1 MSLNLLNLFLSSVN
15 GLHYS
20 LLWSLTVSAISGVHF
35 SRPLD
40 GADIQ
45 IGSDLDNLAYR
56 WQTLEMLI
64 LEFEIKA
71 LSPAL

>member
-1 MSLNLLNLFLSSVN
+1 MSLDLLNLFLSSVN

-45 IGSDLDNLAYR
+45 IGSDLDNLAY
-56 WQTLEMLI
+56 
-64 LEFEIKA
+64 
-71 LSPAL
+71 